1 MSPTA
6 VALAEAPA
14 AAAPAEASVP
24 AKKLALPNN
33 NLEQLI
39 AATPACLLRPLRFFV
54 SWQGVLTLAY
64 RCGGQQLSGR
74 QVSVERPIASNM
86 LQQIGH

>member
-14 AAAPAEASVP
+14 AAAPAAVSTP

-33 NLEQLI
+33 KLEQLI

-64 RCGGQQLSGR
+64 RCGGQQL
-74 QVSVERPIASNM
+74 ASR
-86 LQQIGH
+86 